1 VDNLNLLLQAPILSF
16 GLVLD
21 GVLIGAIFALAAF
34 GLALVWGVM
43 GIINVTQGEYVML
56 GGYVTFVLA
65 KYGLHPLA
73 TIPIAAFVL
82 WVVGWLLYRTVIYR
96 IVGRDMFISL
106 LATFGIS
113 QVLAQGMNLAF
124 GAAPVTVDAG
134 LGTLFLFDGELTVS
148 NIRLVAFLLSILI
161 ALFLWTFLRRSRLG
175 QSIRATAQNPRAARI
190 LGINVDKVYAHTFAL
205 NAAICGATGA
215 LVAMALIVGPTLGL
229 IYTLRAF
236 LIGILGGLG
245 SVVGSLTAGT
255 GLGAAENLFS
265 FVAGSELQ
273 QAFTFLLLVAIL
285 VLRNWRLQ
293 RQRKYLR

>member
-1 VDNLNLLLQAPILSF
+1 MDNLNLLFQAPVLSL

-43 GIINVTQGEYVML
+43 GIINVSQGEFVML
-56 GGYVTFVLA
+56 GGYVTYVLA

-73 TIPIAAFVL
+73 TIPIAAIVL
-82 WVVGWLLYRTVIYR
+82 WIVGWVLYRTIVYR

-113 QVLAQGMNLAF
+113 QVLSQGMNLAF
-124 GAAPVTVDAG
+124 GASPVTVDAG
-134 LGTLFLFDGELTVS
+134 MGTLFLFDGNLTIS
-148 NIRLVAFLLSILI
+148 GIRLVAFALSIVI
-161 ALFLWTFLRRSRLG
+161 AVTLWLFLRRSRLG

-190 LGINVDKVYAHTFAL
+190 LGIDVDKVYAHTFAL
-205 NAAICGATGA
+205 NAAICGAAGA
-215 LVAMALIVGPTLGL
+215 LVAMAVIVGPTLGL

-245 SVVGSLTAGT
+245 SVLGSLVAGI
-255 GLGAAENLFS
+255 GLGAAENLFG
-265 FVAGSELQ
+265 FLAGSELQ

-285 VLRNWRLQ
+285 VVRNWRLQ
-293 RQRKYLR
+293 RHRKYLR

>member
-1 VDNLNLLLQAPILSF
+1 MDNLNLLFEAPILSL

-34 GLALVWGVM
+34 GLSLVWGVM

-65 KYGLHPLA
+65 KYGMHPLA
-73 TIPIAAFVL
+73 TIPIAAIVL
-82 WVVGWLLYRTVIYR
+82 WLVGWVLYRTVINR

-134 LGTLFLFDGELTVS
+134 LGTLFLFDGQLTIS
-148 NIRLVAFLLSILI
+148 GIRLVAFALSIVI
-161 ALFLWTFLRRSRLG
+161 ALGLWMFLRRSRLG

-190 LGINVDKVYAHTFAL
+190 LGINVDKVYAHTSAL
-205 NAAICGATGA
+205 NAAICGAAGA
-215 LVAMALIVGPTLGL
+215 LAAMAVIVGPTLGL

-245 SVVGSLTAGT
+245 SVIGSLVAGT
-255 GLGAAENLFS
+255 GLGAAENLFG
-265 FVAGSELQ
+265 FLAGSELQ